1 MLTSRTPAQQDRQR
15 DPKPVRTRALVA
27 AGGALTAAAAW
38 IVEVPLLGIGLSIR
52 FGGGHQAGGSHV
64 QTIGAGQVIAVS
76 LAAAL
81 LGWLLL
87 AILEKR
93 TAHARRLWTG
103 LALTA
108 LAASLALPL
117 IAATTIAAAAGLI
130 VMHAAVAAVVIP
142 GLARTSR

>member
-1 MLTSRTPAQQDRQR
+1 MLTSHAPAQQDRQR
-15 DPKPVRTRALVA
+15 DPKAGRTRALVA
-27 AGGALTAAAAW
+27 AGGALAAAAAW
-38 IVEVPLLGIGLSIR
+38 IVEVPVLGIGLSIR
-52 FGGGHQAGGSHV
+52 FGGGHQPGGSHI
-64 QTIGAGQVIAVS
+64 QTIGAAQVIGVS

-87 AILEKR
+87 TIIEKR
-93 TAHARRLWTG
+93 TPHARRAWTG

-117 IAATTIAAAAGLI
+117 IAATTIAATAGLI
-130 VMHAAVAAVVIP
+130 VLHVAVAAVVIP

>member
-52 FGGGHQAGGSHV
+52 FGGSHQAGGSHV

-93 TAHARRLWTG
+93 TAHARRPWTG

>member
-93 TAHARRLWTG
+93 TAHARRPWTG

>member
-93 TAHARRLWTG
+93 TARDRRLWTG